1 METQQE
7 ILVQKLAEAKEI
19 IKRYDLKT
27 YSFEFAGST
36 YIVEAPEKQNIITIN
51 GKKTII

>member
-1 METQQE
+1 METLQE
-7 ILVQKLAEAKEI
+7 MLVQKLAEAKEI

-36 YIVEAPEKQNIITIN
+36 YTVEKV
-51 GKKTII
+51 